1 MCASYHV
8 LPEES
13 MEMQAIISEVVANFP
28 QTDVAKGRIVPS
40 LTTPVIGPDGPVPMA
55 FGMQLSSKKGL
66 LLNARS
72 EGARTSP
79 LFAPMLENARCLVP
93 ANDFYEWTKDKKP
106 HIFPHAK
113 GGLLYMAG
121 FFVRT
126 LPVPRFIIITREA
139 DSLVSPI
146 HNRMPLLM
154 ASPEYRQA
162 WLSSHVLAAE
172 LLHLPQEV
180 ALVDILAAQAQ

>member
-1 MCASYHV
+1 MCASYRV

-28 QTDVAKGRIVPS
+28 QADITRGRIVPS
-40 LTTPVIGPDGPVPMA
+40 LTAPVIGPDGPMPMM
-55 FGMQLSSKKGL
+55 FGMQLNHMKGL

-72 EGARTSP
+72 EGAQTSP
-79 LFAPMLENARCLVP
+79 LFAPMLEKSRCLVP

-106 HIFPHAK
+106 HIFPHVT
-113 GGLLYMAG
+113 GELLYMAG

-126 LPVPRFIIITREA
+126 SPVPRFVIITREA
-139 DSLVSPI
+139 DGIVSPV
-146 HNRMPLLM
+146 HNRMPLLL

-162 WLSSHVLAAE
+162 WLSSQLLAEE
-172 LLHLPQEV
+172 LLYLPQESV
-180 ALVDILAAQAQ
+180 LIDKAAEWA